1 MYGSFSERPKTLDPA
16 RSYSS
21 NEYVFVAQ
29 IYEPPFQY
37 HYLKR
42 PYVLEPLTAVKVP
55 VPIYLDK
62 YDRVLP
68 DNVSKE
74 KIAFSVY
81 RVQIK
86 KGIHYQPHPA
96 FARDGN
102 GKLLYENISVSE
114 LAKINDLNGFPEKD
128 SRELLASDYV
138 YQIKRLAVPSLHSPI
153 YGLMSQY
160 IVGLKDLYI
169 QLQKVKKASGVLDLE
184 KFKLSGVRVIDK
196 YTYEIKIKG
205 KYPQFIFWMAM
216 PFFAPMP
223 PEADRFFSQPGM
235 KKKNLTLDWY
245 AIGTGAYM
253 LTVNDPNQKMVME
266 RNPNYHKESY
276 PVSGEAADKENGLLK
291 DAGQSLPFIDRF
303 VFSLE
308 KESIPYWNKFMQG
321 YYDRSGISTEAFD
334 QAIQFSVGGGTEVTK
349 EMKEHGIKLSTS
361 VATSIQYFGFNM
373 LDSVVGGYSERARKL
388 RQAISIAVNFEE
400 FISIFRNGRGL
411 AAQGPI
417 PPGIFGALDGKHNV
431 NRFVYDWIDNK
442 AMRKDITFA
451 RQLMKEAGY
460 PNGRDKKS
468 GKPLLLYYDTTG
480 TSPEARSRLD
490 WMRKQFKKINID
502 LVIRNTD
509 YNRFQEKMLKG
520 TSQMYMWGWNAD
532 YPDPENFLF
541 LLYGPNK
548 KVGLNGENAS
558 NYDNPEFN
566 RLFDQMKDMDNG
578 PARQKLINTMLE
590 ILRRDSPWAW
600 GYFPKDFSLQHAWVK
615 NRKENLMANNTLKY
629 LKLDPALRE
638 EMREKWNQPVIWPS
652 LVIIILLFACIIP
665 AVIVY
670 RRHEMQ
676 AAL

>member
-1 MYGSFSERPKTLDPA
+1 MVSFYKGALVVLLICLSTIVQAQWNNPYPLHAAGKNVMYTSFSERPKTLDPA

-55 VPIYLDK
+55 TPIYLDK
-62 YDRVLP
+62 HNRLLP
-68 DNVSKE
+68 GKPGKN

-86 KGIHYQPHPA
+86 KGIYYQPHPA
-96 FARDGN
+96 FAKDEN
-102 GKLLYENISVSE
+102 GKLLYENLSANE
-114 LAKINDLNGFPEKD
+114 LASINDLNGFSQKD
-128 SRELLASDYV
+128 TRELLASDYV
-138 YQIKRLAVPSLHSPI
+138 YQIKRLAMPSLHSPI
-153 YGLMSQY
+153 FGLMSQY
-160 IVGLKDLYI
+160 IVGLKDLYTQI
-169 QLQKVKKASGVLDLE
+169 QKEKTAGVISDLE
-184 KFKLSGVRVIDK
+184 KLKLSGVKVVDK

-223 PEADRFFSQPGM
+223 PEADKFFSQTGM

-253 LTVNDPNQKMVME
+253 LTVNDPNQKMVMQ
-266 RNPNYHKESY
+266 RNPNYHQERY
-276 PVSGEAADKENGLLK
+276 PASGMAADKENGLLA
-291 DAGQSLPFIDRF
+291 DAGQLLPFIDKF

-308 KESIPYWNKFMQG
+308 KEGIPRWNKFLQG
-321 YYDRSGISTEAFD
+321 YYDRSGIGTEAFD
-334 QAIQFSVGGGTEVTK
+334 QAVQFSIGGNTEVTK
-349 EMKEHGIKLSTS
+349 EMKGQGIQLSTS

-373 LDSVVGGYSERARKL
+373 MDAVVGGYTMRARKL
-388 RQAISIAVNFEE
+388 RQAISIAINFEE
-400 FISIFRNGRGL
+400 YISIFNNGRGL
-411 AAQGPI
+411 VAQGPI
-417 PPGIFGALDGKHNV
+417 PPGIYIAYAKKL
-431 NRFVYDWIDNK
+431 
-442 AMRKDITFA
+442 MR
-451 RQLMKEAGY
+451 EAGY
-460 PNGRDKKS
+460 PNGRDLKS

-480 TSPEARSRLD
+480 TSPEAKSRLG

-520 TSQMYMWGWNAD
+520 TAQMYWWGWNAD

-578 PARQKLINTMLE
+578 PARQKLINAMLE
-590 ILRRDSPWAW
+590 IVRRDSPWAW
-600 GYFPKDFSLQHAWVK
+600 GYFPKDFSLQHA
-615 NRKENLMANNTLKY
+615 
-629 LKLDPALRE
+629 
-638 EMREKWNQPVIWPS
+638 
-652 LVIIILLFACIIP
+652 
-665 AVIVY
+665 
-670 RRHEMQ
+670 
-676 AAL
+676 